1 MANTILT
8 STIWRRRTQSYGVVV
23 PVEVVSVLVVVV
35 VAAASGVAV
44 VVVVLVASGVV
55 VVVLVVDEVSV
66 DAPPH
71 ADREATRPR
80 LATAKAIVLEFIKLN
95 RLLFADYLF
104 SNALRRGNSN
114 LLPS

>member
-1 MANTILT
+1 MVANTILT

-23 PVEVVSVLVVVV
+23 PVVDVSVAVVVV

-44 VVVVLVASGVV
+44 VVVVLVASGVAV
-55 VVVLVVDEVSV
+55 VDVVLVVDAVSV

-95 RLLFADYLF
+95 RLLFAD
-104 SNALRRGNSN
+104 
-114 LLPS
+114 

>member
-1 MANTILT
+1 M
-8 STIWRRRTQSYGVVV
+8 
-23 PVEVVSVLVVVV
+23 VSVAVVVV

-44 VVVVLVASGVV
+44 VVVVLVASGAAVV